1 MSGHILFVDD
11 DEDIRQGD
19 VIRRFN
25 SADRISASYGFIITA
40 DCDIA
45 QKKTGD
51 RFTWLEVIPA
61 AQYLEEFWATEQFR
75 RIADRNLKTACE
87 GLNSKIKR
95 SELGLSLLDDGA
107 LRAWLAEADADA
119 ILTAIGGK
127 SDVKL
132 RSQLA
137 CIRLALGFDSS
148 GSRVKDLQ
156 QAWTLLGRDQK
167 GQQSAIKE
175 AFDPDRGF
183 PDFVLIPELPAT
195 DGYGF
200 VILLRAIS
208 MIRADGLF
216 RSETEARINGKP
228 EAFHRIGRFTDGLR
242 FSVAQKLAFLFSRIG
257 MPKKFEDACDAAT
270 ELLVELVYKEA
281 GEKI

>member
-1 MSGHILFVDD
+1 MSGHILFVEDG
-11 DEDIRQGD
+11 EDIRQGD

-51 RFTWLEVIPA
+51 RFTWLEVVPA
-61 AQYLEEFWATEQFR
+61 AQYLEEFWAPEQFR
-75 RIADRNLKTACE
+75 RIADKHLKTASE
-87 GLNSKIKR
+87 SLNSKINR
-95 SELGLSLLDDGA
+95 SGLGLSLLDDGA
-107 LRAWLAEADADA
+107 LRAWLEEADADA
-119 ILTAIGGK
+119 ILKAIGGK
-127 SDVKL
+127 ADIKL

-137 CIRLALGFDSS
+137 CIRIALGLDSS
-148 GSRVKDLQ
+148 GSRIRDLK

-167 GQQSAIKE
+167 TQQSAMKE

-183 PDFVLIPELPAT
+183 PDFVLVPELPET

-208 MIRADGLF
+208 MIRAEELF

-257 MPKKFEDACDAAT
+257 MPKKFDDACDAAT
-270 ELLVELVYKEA
+270 ALLVELVHNEDR
-281 GEKI
+281 EKA